1 MSVRQSN
8 LIAPLAAFLQAAGTP
23 PAEPFLSIKA
33 FRLADSAILAARD
46 DEIEE
51 MARLITMYRG
61 VILYGESGSGKTSL
75 VNAGVIPRMLELG
88 FWPHRVRVPVGS
100 PGFALEP
107 IQYTDERPDSILP
120 SAFGVGGEDGRFEVA
135 ADEFVGAVAT
145 AAEQAR
151 ILLVFDQFE
160 ELVTLSQDAAQVS
173 EYQAAIIE
181 ALLELLRGGPT
192 GGPNGTK
199 APIRVKL
206 LFTFREDYLAS
217 LAPLFER
224 YPDLVHQGMR
234 LAPPPLESAPD
245 IIRAPFDR
253 FPGHYPQ
260 ELSRSLAGQI
270 AEMLSTHAR
279 GSELPL
285 SILQIVCSR
294 LVDEDDPGAVLE
306 DRKIEGLLEDYT
318 EAALEEL
325 PGHLRAAA
333 VEVLGRLVTSTN
345 TRNVVAKNDLVQRPG
360 SDTTDTDPD
369 LAAALTILEH
379 GSGLIRKENRRG
391 IDLYELT
398 SEFLIPWIRR
408 ERDELNAERKAEA
421 ARVEA
426 QRKAEEKRREQEH
439 KLRLL
444 RIGLAVAVVVAAVML
459 VLVLVALHQKNKA
472 QHEQRAATD
481 ARRQS
486 TATALA
492 SGVQHLLAIRP
503 DAALIMALAAYRI
516 YPDSPEVQT
525 NMIAGL
531 EQAELSGARGILHGS
546 LGTVT
551 SVAFDPVSGLLASGS
566 GDGTI
571 RLWNTT
577 RNTQIRVMDGS
588 TAGSGV
594 FSLAFGDRGRRLVSA
609 DASGYVRLWDV
620 PGRRELGAP
629 LRVLNQLAVSV
640 AFSPSGDRV
649 AVAGLDGPVKLV
661 AVPGGQ
667 RLGAVSDLPGPRSI
681 YARAVAFSP
690 DSRTLVSVGNDR
702 KVRFW
707 DLSAGASPRTVHIP
721 SPLFTASFDPAQ
733 PNVVAVA
740 GLNGVIYLVHV
751 GSGPYARLR
760 TGASA
765 VNSLAFS
772 DDGQTIAAGL
782 ADDSIRLWRVATRSP
797 LGAPLIGHQ
806 GPVTSVAFSPGGN
819 TLASGS
825 TDTTIRLWPIP
836 LGRAYGKLPG
846 QTRLAHIYSVTFGG
860 NHEFAEAGRDG
871 LRVWKVANGVPTGSP
886 IAFIRGSA
894 RSVVFQPGSATGAL
908 TAGLYDGSL
917 VRLSQAGRAPSAPEY
932 TRGPV
937 YTVAY
942 SPDGRMLAY
951 AGNNRWITVIDIAS
965 GRRVRLRTETQVYSL
980 AFGPHNGILASSS
993 DDRTIHLWKIGDGGG
1008 QPSGGVLG
1016 LLSGDSDAVFNLA
1029 FNGAGMLASGS
1040 DDGTIRI
1047 WDVSTRK
1054 EVGDPLL
1061 GDRSYVHS
1069 VAFSP
1074 DGAILASA
1082 GYDGTVRL
1090 WDVAS
1095 RSQIGVPF
1103 NASSG
1108 PVETVA
1114 FSPDGLDLIAGSA
1127 DGSLSDWPVVR
1138 MPHTFS
1144 ELQRMVCRRVGA
1156 NLGGV
1161 EWTNL
1166 LGRSV
1171 PYQQPCP

>member
-1 MSVRQSN
+1 MSVGQSN
-8 LIAPLAAFLQAAGTP
+8 LIAPLAAFLQAASSP

-88 FWPHRVRVPVGS
+88 FWPHRVRVPLAS

-107 IQYTDERPDSILP
+107 IQYTDERPDSLLP
-120 SAFGVGGEDGRFEVA
+120 SAFGAGGEDGRLEFSA
-135 ADEFVGAVAT
+135 NEFVGAVTT
-145 AAEQAR
+145 AAEQGR

-160 ELVTLSQDAAQVS
+160 ELVTLSPDTAQAS
-173 EYQAAIIE
+173 DPQAVIIE

-192 GGPNGTK
+192 GQPNGAR

-253 FPGHYPQ
+253 FPGHYSR
-260 ELSRSLAGQI
+260 ELSRPLADQI

-294 LVDEDDPGAVLE
+294 LVGENDPGAVLE

-333 VEVLGRLVTSTN
+333 VEVLGRLVTSSN

-360 SDTTDTDPD
+360 SDTTDPDPD
-369 LAAALTILEH
+369 LAAALAILEH

-408 ERDELNAERKAEA
+408 ERDELNAEH
-421 ARVEA
+421 
-426 QRKAEEKRREQEH
+426 KAEEKRREQER

-444 RIGLAVAVVVAAVML
+444 WFGLGAAAVVVALMI
-459 VLVLVALHQKNKA
+459 VLVLVALQKNND
-472 QHEQRAATD
+472 ATD
-481 ARRQS
+481 AKRRA
-486 TATALA
+486 TAAALA
-492 SGVQHLLAIRP
+492 SGVQQLLGIRP
-503 DAALIMALAAYRI
+503 DAALITGLAAYRI
-516 YPDSPEVQT
+516 DPHSPQVQT
-525 NMIAGL
+525 GMIAAL
-531 EQAELSGARGILHGS
+531 EQAKLSGARGILHGS
-546 LGTVT
+546 RGTVT
-551 SVAFDPVSGLLASGS
+551 SVAFDPVSGLLASAS
-566 GDGTI
+566 ADGTI
-571 RLWNTT
+571 RLWNTVT
-577 RNTQIRVMDGS
+577 NKQIAVMAPPR
-588 TAGSGV
+588 AGGV
-594 FSLAFGDRGRRLVSA
+594 FSLAFGDRGRRLASA

-620 PGRRELGAP
+620 PSRSELGPP
-629 LRVLNQLAVSV
+629 LHVLDQLVVSV
-640 AFSPSGDRV
+640 AFSSSGDRI

-667 RLGAVSDLPGPRSI
+667 RLGAASDPPGAQSI

-707 DLSAGASPRTVHIP
+707 DLSAGARPRAVGASVAIR

-733 PNVVAVA
+733 PNMVAVA
-740 GLNGVIYLVHV
+740 GLNGVVYLLHV
-751 GSGPYARLR
+751 GSVPFARLP
-760 TGASA
+760 TGTSA
-765 VNSLAFS
+765 VDSIAFS
-772 DDGQTIAAGL
+772 DDGRRLAAGL
-782 ADDSIRLWRVATRSP
+782 ANGSIQLLLLRPNSDSPV
-797 LGAPLIGHQ
+797 GAPLIGHE
-806 GPVTSVAFSPGGN
+806 GPVTSVAFSPGGHM
-819 TLASGS
+819 LASGS

-836 LGRAYGKLPG
+836 LGRRDGKLLG
-846 QTRLAHIYSVTFGG
+846 GTRLAHISSIAFGG
-860 NHEFAEAGRDG
+860 HGEFAEAGRDG
-871 LRVWKVANGVPTGSP
+871 LRVWKVANGVPTGLP
-886 IAFIRGSA
+886 IAYIPGYA
-894 RSVVFQPGSATGAL
+894 RSVAFQPGSATGAL
-908 TAGLYDGSL
+908 TEGLYDGSL
-917 VRLSQAGRAPSAPEY
+917 VRLSQAGQAPSAPES
-932 TRGPV
+932 TGGTV

-951 AGNNRWITVIDIAS
+951 AGNTKWITVMDVAS
-965 GRRVRLRTETQVYSL
+965 GRRVRFRTQTQIYSL
-980 AFGPHNGILASSS
+980 AFGPHNDVLASSS
-993 DDRTIHLWKIGDGGG
+993 DDRTIHLWKIGDAGGK
-1008 QPSGGVLG
+1008 PSGGPLG
-1016 LLSGDSDAVFNLA
+1016 QLTGDSDAIFSLA
-1029 FNGAGMLASGS
+1029 FNGAGLLASGS

-1047 WDVSTRK
+1047 WDVRSRK
-1054 EVGDPLL
+1054 QMGEPLL
-1061 GDRSYVHS
+1061 GDHGYVHS
-1069 VAFSP
+1069 VAFSR
-1074 DGAILASA
+1074 DGDILASA

-1095 RSQIGVPF
+1095 KSQIGVPF
-1103 NASSG
+1103 NASAR
-1108 PVETVA
+1108 PLETVA
-1114 FSPDGLDLIAGSA
+1114 FSPDGTDLIAGGA
-1127 DGSLSDWPVVR
+1127 DGSLTEWPVVR

-1144 ELQRMVCRRVGA
+1144 ELQRMVCSKVGT

-1166 LGRSV
+1166 LGHSV